1 MKTLET
7 RLQRL
12 EAAARVQ
19 PQLDDGIDPEFEK
32 AIYALSKIRSG
43 IGNSREPSEV
53 MAADCPTGIDPEQFR
68 RAQHIVCKL
77 LREV

>member
-1 MKTLET
+1 MNTIKN

-12 EAAARVQ
+12 EAAARAQ
-19 PQLDDGIDPEFEK
+19 PQLDRIDPEFER

-53 MAADCPTGIDPEQFR
+53 MAADCPDGIDPEQFR
-68 RAQHIVCKL
+68 RAQEIVCKL

>member
-1 MKTLET
+1 MKTLEA

-12 EAAARVQ
+12 EAASRAQ
-19 PQLDDGIDPEFEK
+19 PQLDRIDPEFEK
-32 AIYALSKIRSG
+32 AFYALSEIRSG

-53 MAADCPTGIDPEQFR
+53 MAAECPAGIDLEQFR
-68 RAQHIVCKL
+68 QAQEIVCKL

>member
-1 MKTLET
+1 MKTLEV

-12 EAAARVQ
+12 EAVARAQ
-19 PQLDDGIDPEFEK
+19 PKLGGIDPEFKK